1 MNTKKI
7 IGVATFGLV
16 LAFAPVV
23 MAQNINDEGAY
34 VPEEEQYMV
43 PVPAANPLG
52 VTNLDENGLTMP
64 MEGQDYYLPST
75 SFPTDEEMEPG
86 TPVETYQFKAPA
98 PSQIPEQQWE
108 QGEDIEG

>member
-7 IGVATFGLV
+7 IGVATFGLA

-23 MAQNINDEGAY
+23 MAQNINDEGVA

-43 PVPAANPLG
+43 TVPSANPLG
-52 VTNLDENGLTMP
+52 VQNLDEDGLTMP

-75 SFPTDEEMEPG
+75 SFPTDEEMELG
-86 TPVETYQFKAPA
+86 TSVETYQFKAPA
-98 PSQIPEQQWE
+98 LSQTPE
-108 QGEDIEG
+108 